1 MSRIVT
7 VRVSHRFSAPADR
20 LFDAWLT
27 PAQASRFLFAT
38 RTGNVMRCEIN
49 PVPGGGFLVTDR
61 RPQADGDESVY
72 DVVHRGTFVE
82 IDRPHRLVF
91 DFCVVG
97 YGDET
102 TRVAIDF
109 IPLAPTCCELSLTHV
124 LGDGDA
130 ALAFEEA
137 ARKGWVAMLAALER
151 ECFPRRVGFPG

>member
-7 VRVSHRFSAPADR
+7 VRVSHRYSAPADR

-38 RTGNVMRCEIN
+38 RTGNVMQCEIN
-49 PVPGGGFLVTDR
+49 PVVGGGFLVTDR
-61 RPQADGDESVY
+61 RPLADGDESVY
-72 DVVHRGTFVE
+72 DAVHRGTFVE

-109 IPLAPTCCELSLTHV
+109 IPMGPSACELSLTHV

-130 ALAFEEA
+130 ALTFEEPT
-137 ARKGWVAMLAALER
+137 RKGWAGMLAQLER
-151 ECFPRRVGFPG
+151 EWFPRRVGLAL